1 MGFKL
6 EVVAKIQTGFSFF
19 FWCDKCSNNNIWC
32 LGRKKREKSTRVY
45 SQIPVSFSPCLIHS
59 LFAHFVA
66 IFLEASGSVQNG
78 STAHYDA
85 TTAKLELQFQM
96 LIHKFTG
103 EVKSPGIKY
112 RIELVLVN
120 GSKENMNDHQ
130 IEECNLAYT
139 KFSGYC
145 KARHVFTP
153 INQQLSDDYMVIL
166 NLSFI

>member
-1 MGFKL
+1 
-6 EVVAKIQTGFSFF
+6 
-19 FWCDKCSNNNIWC
+19 
-32 LGRKKREKSTRVY
+32 
-45 SQIPVSFSPCLIHS
+45 

-145 KARHVFTP
+145 KARHIFTP

>member
-1 MGFKL
+1 MVLRQK
-6 EVVAKIQTGFSFF
+6 EK
-19 FWCDKCSNNNIWC
+19 
-32 LGRKKREKSTRVY
+32 RKVNQSI

-59 LFAHFVA
+59 LFAYFAA